1 MEKTCYILQQYD
13 SNGTSINIFYNG
25 INGFH
30 SAVFSK
36 PECATRFETIGD
48 AMKVSASIYT
58 TTNARFKAIA
68 YTPKK
73 GEKFVL

>member
-48 AMKVSASIYT
+48 AMKVSATIYE
-58 TTNARFKAIA
+58 TNGIRFKAVE
-68 YTPKK
+68 YNPKA
-73 GEKFVL
+73 

>member
-1 MEKTCYILQQYD
+1 MEKSCYILQQYD
-13 SNGTSINIFYNG
+13 SNGTAINIFYNG

-36 PECATRFETIGD
+36 PECATRFEAIGD
-48 AMKVSASIYT
+48 AMKVSAALYT
-58 TTNARFKAIA
+58 TTNALFKAVT
-68 YTPKK
+68 YTPKQ